1 MAEQN
6 QRKMTARVSDLA
18 SQFNQQV
25 FLIKQVLK
33 QTISTAIPVRV
44 DAVERG
50 GEGGAAL
57 YVDVTPMVTQT
68 DAEGNSIPPVTI
80 PHLPYFRYQ
89 HGTAAVICDPKV
101 GDLGLAVFAQQ
112 DCSRLT
118 GDTTPQAPGTFRCF
132 DMSDGFYV
140 GGFWGQVPKTFI
152 HIEDEGTIHVVAPK
166 SYHLESPKVIVD
178 CDTAQVNAQTSVTV
192 VTQTATVNAS
202 SSLTVD
208 SPQSTFTGNVAIQK
222 NLTVTGH
229 ISGSSGMSISGGTGG
244 ATATFQGTI
253 QTTGDIVAGTISLQN
268 HVHSGVQGG
277 DSNTGAPV

>member
-1 MAEQN
+1 MAEKKSN
-6 QRKMTARVSDLA
+6 AKISAFGSEMNSLDFFIRA
-18 SQFNQQV
+18 
-25 FLIKQVLK
+25 LIKTMV
-33 QTISTAIPVRV
+33 STSIPVRV

-89 HGTAAVICDPKV
+89 HGTAAIICDPKV

-222 NLTVTGH
+222 NLTVIGH

-244 ATATFQGTI
+244 ATATFQGSI
-253 QTTGDIVAGTISLQN
+253 QVSDDVTASGISLKS
-268 HVHSGVQGG
+268 HVH
-277 DSNTGAPV
+277 TGAHGETSGPH

>member
-1 MAEQN
+1 MAEKKSN
-6 QRKMTARVSDLA
+6 AKISAFGSEMNSLDFFIRA
-18 SQFNQQV
+18 
-25 FLIKQVLK
+25 LIKTMV
-33 QTISTAIPVRV
+33 STSIPVRV

-89 HGTAAVICDPKV
+89 HGTAAIICDPKV

-208 SPQSTFTGNVAIQK
+208 SPQSTFTGNVTIQK

-229 ISGSSGMSISGGTGG
+229 IAGTSGLSITGGTGG
-244 ATATFQGTI
+244 ATATFQGSIKVSDDVTAS
-253 QTTGDIVAGTISLQN
+253 GISLKS
-268 HVHSGVQGG
+268 HTHTGVNGET
-277 DSNTGAPV
+277 SVPH

>member
-1 MAEQN
+1 MAEKKSN
-6 QRKMTARVSDLA
+6 AKISAFGSEMNSLDFFIRA
-18 SQFNQQV
+18 
-25 FLIKQVLK
+25 LIKTMV
-33 QTISTAIPVRV
+33 STSIPVRV

-89 HGTAAVICDPKV
+89 HGTAAIICDPKV

-244 ATATFQGTI
+244 ATATFQGSI
-253 QTTGDIVAGTISLQN
+253 QVSDDVTASGISLKS
-268 HVHSGVQGG
+268 HTH
-277 DSNTGAPV
+277 TGANGETSGPH

>member
-1 MAEQN
+1 MAEKKSN
-6 QRKMTARVSDLA
+6 AKISAFGSEMNSLDFFIRA
-18 SQFNQQV
+18 
-25 FLIKQVLK
+25 LIKTMV
-33 QTISTAIPVRV
+33 STSIPVRV

-89 HGTAAVICDPKV
+89 HGTAAIICDPKV

-244 ATATFQGTI
+244 ATATFQGSI
-253 QTTGDIVAGTISLQN
+253 QVSDDVTASGISLKS
-268 HVHSGVQGG
+268 HVH
-277 DSNTGAPV
+277 TGAHGETSGPH

>member
-1 MAEQN
+1 MAEKKSN
-6 QRKMTARVSDLA
+6 AKISAFGSEMNSLDFFIRA
-18 SQFNQQV
+18 
-25 FLIKQVLK
+25 LIKTMV
-33 QTISTAIPVRV
+33 STSIPVRV

-68 DAEGNSIPPVTI
+68 DAEGNSIPPVAI

-89 HGTAAVICDPKV
+89 HGTAAIICDPKV

-244 ATATFQGTI
+244 ATATFQGSI
-253 QTTGDIVAGTISLQN
+253 QVSDDVTASNISLKS
-268 HVHSGVQGG
+268 HTHTGVHGETSG
-277 DSNTGAPV
+277 PH

>member
-1 MAEQN
+1 MAEKKSN
-6 QRKMTARVSDLA
+6 AKISAFGSEMNSLDFFIRA
-18 SQFNQQV
+18 
-25 FLIKQVLK
+25 LIKTMV
-33 QTISTAIPVRV
+33 STSIPVRV

-89 HGTAAVICDPKV
+89 HGTAAIICDPKV

-112 DCSRLT
+112 DCSRLA

-208 SPQSTFTGNVAIQK
+208 SPQSIFTGNVTIQK

-229 ISGSSGMSISGGTGG
+229 IAGTSGLSITGGTGG
-244 ATATFQGTI
+244 ATATFQGSIKVSDDVTAS
-253 QTTGDIVAGTISLQN
+253 GISLKS
-268 HVHSGVQGG
+268 HTHTGVNGET
-277 DSNTGAPV
+277 SVPH

>member
-1 MAEQN
+1 MAEKKSN
-6 QRKMTARVSDLA
+6 AKISAFGSEMNSLDFFIRA
-18 SQFNQQV
+18 
-25 FLIKQVLK
+25 LIKTMV
-33 QTISTAIPVRV
+33 STSIPVRV

-89 HGTAAVICDPKV
+89 HGTAAIICDPKV

-166 SYHLESPKVIVD
+166 SYHLESPKITID
-178 CDTAQVNAQTSVTV
+178 CDTAQVNAKTSVTV
-192 VTQTATVNAS
+192 VTQTAKVNAS

-208 SPQSTFTGNVAIQK
+208 SPQSTFTGNVSIKK

-244 ATATFQGTI
+244 ATATFQGSI
-253 QTTGDIVAGTISLQN
+253 QVSDDVTASNISLKS
-268 HVHSGVQGG
+268 HTHTGVHGETSG
-277 DSNTGAPV
+277 PH

>member
-1 MAEQN
+1 MAEKKSN
-6 QRKMTARVSDLA
+6 AKISAFGSEMNSLDFFIRA
-18 SQFNQQV
+18 
-25 FLIKQVLK
+25 LIKTMV
-33 QTISTAIPVRV
+33 STSIPVRV

-89 HGTAAVICDPKV
+89 HGTAAIICDPKV

-244 ATATFQGTI
+244 ATATFQGSI
-253 QTTGDIVAGTISLQN
+253 QVSDDVTASGISLKS
-268 HVHSGVQGG
+268 HTHTGVHGETSG
-277 DSNTGAPV
+277 PH

>member
-1 MAEQN
+1 MAEKKSN
-6 QRKMTARVSDLA
+6 AKISAFGSEMNSLDFFIRA
-18 SQFNQQV
+18 
-25 FLIKQVLK
+25 LIKTMV
-33 QTISTAIPVRV
+33 STSIPVRV

-89 HGTAAVICDPKV
+89 HGTAAIICDPKV

-166 SYHLESPKVIVD
+166 QYHLESPTVIVD
-178 CDTAQVNAQTSVTV
+178 CETVTVNAKDSATV
-192 VTQTATVNAS
+192 VTKTARVNAS

-244 ATATFQGTI
+244 ATATFQGSI
-253 QTTGDIVAGTISLQN
+253 QVSDDVTASNISLKS
-268 HVHSGVQGG
+268 HTHTGVHGETSG
-277 DSNTGAPV
+277 PH

>member
-1 MAEQN
+1 MAEKKSN
-6 QRKMTARVSDLA
+6 AKISAFGSEMNSLDFFIRA
-18 SQFNQQV
+18 
-25 FLIKQVLK
+25 LIKTMV
-33 QTISTAIPVRV
+33 STSIPVRV

-50 GEGGAAL
+50 GEDGAAL

-89 HGTAAVICDPKV
+89 HGTAAIICDPKV

-166 SYHLESPKVIVD
+166 QYHLESPTVIVD
-178 CDTAQVNAQTSVTV
+178 CETVTVNAKDSATV
-192 VTQTATVNAS
+192 VTQTATVKAS
-202 SSLTVD
+202 RSLTVD

-229 ISGSSGMSISGGTGG
+229 ISGASGMSISGGTGG
-244 ATATFQGTI
+244 ATATFQGSI
-253 QTTGDIVAGTISLQN
+253 QVSDDVTASNISLKS
-268 HVHSGVQGG
+268 HTHTGVHGETSG
-277 DSNTGAPV
+277 PH

>member
-1 MAEQN
+1 MAEKKSN
-6 QRKMTARVSDLA
+6 AKISAFGSEMNSLDFFIRA
-18 SQFNQQV
+18 
-25 FLIKQVLK
+25 LIKTMV
-33 QTISTAIPVRV
+33 STSIPVRV

-89 HGTAAVICDPKV
+89 HGTAAIICDPKV

-178 CDTAQVNAQTSVTV
+178 CDTAQVNAKTSVTV
-192 VTQTATVNAS
+192 VTQTAKVNAS

-208 SPQSTFTGNVAIQK
+208 SPQSTFTGNVSIKK

-244 ATATFQGTI
+244 ATATFQGSIHVSDDVTAS
-253 QTTGDIVAGTISLQN
+253 GISLTS
-268 HVHSGVQGG
+268 HTHTEQG
-277 DSNTGAPV
+277 DGAETSTPH

>member
-1 MAEQN
+1 MAEKKSN
-6 QRKMTARVSDLA
+6 AKIAAFGSEMNSLDFFIRA
-18 SQFNQQV
+18 
-25 FLIKQVLK
+25 LIKTMV
-33 QTISTAIPVRV
+33 STSIPVRV

-89 HGTAAVICDPKV
+89 HGTAAIICDPKV

-152 HIEDEGTIHVVAPK
+152 HIEEEGTIHVVAPK

-208 SPQSTFTGNVAIQK
+208 SPQSTFTGNVTIQK

-229 ISGSSGMSISGGTGG
+229 IAGTSGLSITGGTGG
-244 ATATFQGTI
+244 ATATFQGSIKVSDDVTAS
-253 QTTGDIVAGTISLQN
+253 GISLKS
-268 HVHSGVQGG
+268 HTHTGVNGET
-277 DSNTGAPV
+277 SVPH

>member
-1 MAEQN
+1 MAEKKSN
-6 QRKMTARVSDLA
+6 AKISAFGSEMNSLDFFIRA
-18 SQFNQQV
+18 
-25 FLIKQVLK
+25 LIKTMV
-33 QTISTAIPVRV
+33 STSIPVRV

-89 HGTAAVICDPKV
+89 HGTAAIICDPKV

-244 ATATFQGTI
+244 ATATFQGSI
-253 QTTGDIVAGTISLQN
+253 QVSDDVTASNISLKS
-268 HVHSGVQGG
+268 HTHTGVHGETSG
-277 DSNTGAPV
+277 PH

>member
-1 MAEQN
+1 MAEKKSN
-6 QRKMTARVSDLA
+6 AKISAFGSEMNSLDFFIRA
-18 SQFNQQV
+18 
-25 FLIKQVLK
+25 LIKTMV
-33 QTISTAIPVRV
+33 STSIPVRV

-89 HGTAAVICDPKV
+89 HGTAAIICDPKV

-229 ISGSSGMSISGGTGG
+229 ISGTSGMSITGGTGG
-244 ATATFQGTI
+244 ATATFQGSIKVSDDVTAS
-253 QTTGDIVAGTISLQN
+253 GISLKS
-268 HVHSGVQGG
+268 HVHTEQG
-277 DSNTGAPV
+277 DGADTSTPH

>member
-1 MAEQN
+1 MAEKKSN
-6 QRKMTARVSDLA
+6 AKISAFGSEMNSLDFFIRA
-18 SQFNQQV
+18 
-25 FLIKQVLK
+25 LIKTMV
-33 QTISTAIPVRV
+33 STSIPVRV

-89 HGTAAVICDPKV
+89 HGTAAIICDPKV

-208 SPQSTFTGNVAIQK
+208 SPQSIFTGNVAIQK
-222 NLTVTGH
+222 NLTVIGH

-244 ATATFQGTI
+244 ATATFQGSI
-253 QTTGDIVAGTISLQN
+253 QVSDDVTASGISLKS
-268 HVHSGVQGG
+268 HTHTGVHGETSG
-277 DSNTGAPV
+277 PH

>member
-1 MAEQN
+1 MAEKKSN
-6 QRKMTARVSDLA
+6 AKISAFGSEMNSLDFFIRA
-18 SQFNQQV
+18 
-25 FLIKQVLK
+25 LIKTMV
-33 QTISTAIPVRV
+33 STSIPVRV

-89 HGTAAVICDPKV
+89 HGTAAIICDPKV

-118 GDTTPQAPGTFRCF
+118 GDITPQAPGTFRCF

-166 SYHLESPKVIVD
+166 QYHLESPTVIVD
-178 CDTAQVNAQTSVTV
+178 CETVTVNAKDSATV
-192 VTQTATVNAS
+192 VTQTATVKAS
-202 SSLTVD
+202 RSLTVD

-229 ISGSSGMSISGGTGG
+229 ISGASGMSISGGTGG
-244 ATATFQGTI
+244 ATATFQGSI
-253 QTTGDIVAGTISLQN
+253 QVSDDVTASNISLKS
-268 HVHSGVQGG
+268 HTHTGVHGETSG
-277 DSNTGAPV
+277 SH

>member
-1 MAEQN
+1 MAEKKSN
-6 QRKMTARVSDLA
+6 AKISAFGSEMNSLDFFIRA
-18 SQFNQQV
+18 
-25 FLIKQVLK
+25 LIKTMV
-33 QTISTAIPVRV
+33 STSIPVRV

-89 HGTAAVICDPKV
+89 HGTAAIICDPKV

-166 SYHLESPKVIVD
+166 QYHLESPTVIVD
-178 CDTAQVNAQTSVTV
+178 CETVTVNAKDSATV
-192 VTQTATVNAS
+192 VTQTATVKAS

-208 SPQSTFTGNVAIQK
+208 SPQSTFTGNVSIQK

-244 ATATFQGTI
+244 ATATFQGSIKVSDDVTAS
-253 QTTGDIVAGTISLQN
+253 GISLKS
-268 HVHSGVQGG
+268 HTHTGVHGETSG
-277 DSNTGAPV
+277 PH

>member
-1 MAEQN
+1 MAEKKSN
-6 QRKMTARVSDLA
+6 AKISAFGSEMNSLDFFIRA
-18 SQFNQQV
+18 
-25 FLIKQVLK
+25 LIKTMV
-33 QTISTAIPVRV
+33 STSIPVRV

-89 HGTAAVICDPKV
+89 HGTAAIICDPKV

-208 SPQSTFTGNVAIQK
+208 SPQSTFTGNVSIKK

-244 ATATFQGTI
+244 ATATFQGSI
-253 QTTGDIVAGTISLQN
+253 QVSDDVTASNISLKS
-268 HVHSGVQGG
+268 HTHTGVHGETSG
-277 DSNTGAPV
+277 PH

>member
-89 HGTAAVICDPKV
+89 HGTAAIICDPKV

-166 SYHLESPKVIVD
+166 QHHLESPTVIVD
-178 CDTAQVNAQTSVTV
+178 CETVTVNAKDS
-192 VTQTATVNAS
+192 ATVNTTTATLNAS
-202 SSLTVD
+202 GSTKIDTPKTTITGDVTIQKSLTVVGKI
-208 SPQSTFTGNVAIQK
+208 T
-222 NLTVTGH
+222 
-229 ISGSSGMSISGGTGG
+229 GTGG
-244 ATATFQGTI
+244 MAVSGGGGATVSGNMAV
-253 QTTGDIVAGTISLQN
+253 TGGDVSADGVGLKS
-268 HVHSGVQGG
+268 HVHDCPQGG
-277 DSNTGAPV
+277 TTSTGRG

>member
-1 MAEQN
+1 MAEKKSN
-6 QRKMTARVSDLA
+6 AKISAFGSEMNSLDFFIRA
-18 SQFNQQV
+18 
-25 FLIKQVLK
+25 LIKTMV
-33 QTISTAIPVRV
+33 STSIPVRV

-89 HGTAAVICDPKV
+89 HGTAAIICDPKV

-229 ISGSSGMSISGGTGG
+229 ISGSSGMSITGGTGG
-244 ATATFQGTI
+244 ATATFQGSIKVSDDVTAS
-253 QTTGDIVAGTISLQN
+253 GISLKS
-268 HVHSGVQGG
+268 HVHTGVHGETSG
-277 DSNTGAPV
+277 PH

>member
-1 MAEQN
+1 MAEKKSN
-6 QRKMTARVSDLA
+6 AKISAFGSEMNSLDFFIRA
-18 SQFNQQV
+18 
-25 FLIKQVLK
+25 LIKTMV
-33 QTISTAIPVRV
+33 STSIPVRV

-178 CDTAQVNAQTSVTV
+178 CDTAQVNAKTSVTV
-192 VTQTATVNAS
+192 VTQTAKVNAS

-208 SPQSTFTGNVAIQK
+208 SPQSTFTGNVSIKK

-244 ATATFQGTI
+244 ATATFQGSI
-253 QTTGDIVAGTISLQN
+253 QVSDDVTASNISLKS
-268 HVHSGVQGG
+268 HTHTGVHGETSG
-277 DSNTGAPV
+277 PH

>member
-1 MAEQN
+1 MAGKKSNAKISAFGSEMN
-6 QRKMTARVSDLA
+6 SLDFFIRA
-18 SQFNQQV
+18 
-25 FLIKQVLK
+25 LIKTMV
-33 QTISTAIPVRV
+33 STSIPVRV

-68 DAEGNSIPPVTI
+68 DAEGNSILPVTI

-166 SYHLESPKVIVD
+166 QHHLESPTVIVD
-178 CDTAQVNAQTSVTV
+178 CETVTVNAKDSATV
-192 VTQTATVNAS
+192 VTKTAKVNAS
-202 SSLTVD
+202 SSLSVD
-208 SPQSTFTGNVAIQK
+208 SPQSTFTGNVAIKK

-229 ISGSSGMSISGGTGG
+229 ISGTSGMSITGGTGG
-244 ATATFQGTI
+244 ATATFQGSIKVSDDVTAS
-253 QTTGDIVAGTISLQN
+253 GISLKS
-268 HVHSGVQGG
+268 HAHTGVHGETSG
-277 DSNTGAPV
+277 PH

>member
-1 MAEQN
+1 MAEKKSN
-6 QRKMTARVSDLA
+6 AKISAFGSEMNSLDFFIRA
-18 SQFNQQV
+18 
-25 FLIKQVLK
+25 LIKTMV
-33 QTISTAIPVRV
+33 STSIPVRV

-89 HGTAAVICDPKV
+89 HGTAAIICDPKV

-178 CDTAQVNAQTSVTV
+178 CDTAQVNAKTSVTV
-192 VTQTATVNAS
+192 VTQTAKVNAS

-208 SPQSTFTGNVAIQK
+208 SPQSTFTGNVSIKK

-244 ATATFQGTI
+244 ATATFQGSI
-253 QTTGDIVAGTISLQN
+253 QVSDDVTASNISLKS
-268 HVHSGVQGG
+268 HTHTGVHGETSG
-277 DSNTGAPV
+277 PH

>member
-1 MAEQN
+1 MAEKKSN
-6 QRKMTARVSDLA
+6 AKISAFGSEMNSLDFFIRA
-18 SQFNQQV
+18 
-25 FLIKQVLK
+25 LIKTMV
-33 QTISTAIPVRV
+33 STSIPVRV

-89 HGTAAVICDPKV
+89 HGTAAIICDPKV

-229 ISGSSGMSISGGTGG
+229 ISGASGMSISGGTGG
-244 ATATFQGTI
+244 ATATFQGSI
-253 QTTGDIVAGTISLQN
+253 QVSDDVTASNISLKS
-268 HVHSGVQGG
+268 HTHTGVHGETSG
-277 DSNTGAPV
+277 PH

>member
-1 MAEQN
+1 MAEKKSN
-6 QRKMTARVSDLA
+6 AKISAFGSEMNSLDFFIRA
-18 SQFNQQV
+18 
-25 FLIKQVLK
+25 LIKTMV
-33 QTISTAIPVRV
+33 STSIPVRV

-89 HGTAAVICDPKV
+89 HGTAAIICDPKV

-166 SYHLESPKVIVD
+166 QYHLESPTVIVD
-178 CDTAQVNAQTSVTV
+178 CETVTVNAKDSATV
-192 VTQTATVNAS
+192 VTKTARVNAS

-229 ISGSSGMSISGGTGG
+229 ISGTSGMSITGGTGG
-244 ATATFQGTI
+244 ATATFQGSIKVSDDVTAS
-253 QTTGDIVAGTISLQN
+253 GISLKS
-268 HVHSGVQGG
+268 HTH
-277 DSNTGAPV
+277 TGAHGETSGPH

>member
-1 MAEQN
+1 MAEKKSN
-6 QRKMTARVSDLA
+6 AKISAFGSEMNSLDFFIRA
-18 SQFNQQV
+18 
-25 FLIKQVLK
+25 LIKTMV
-33 QTISTAIPVRV
+33 STSIPVRV

-89 HGTAAVICDPKV
+89 HGTAAIICDPKV

-118 GDTTPQAPGTFRCF
+118 GDTSPQAPGTFRCF

-178 CDTAQVNAQTSVTV
+178 CDTAQINAQTSVTV

-244 ATATFQGTI
+244 ATATFQGSI
-253 QTTGDIVAGTISLQN
+253 QVSDDVTASNISLKS
-268 HVHSGVQGG
+268 HTHTGVHGETSG
-277 DSNTGAPV
+277 PH

>member
-1 MAEQN
+1 MAEKKSN
-6 QRKMTARVSDLA
+6 AKISAFGSEMNSLDFFIRA
-18 SQFNQQV
+18 
-25 FLIKQVLK
+25 LIKTMV
-33 QTISTAIPVRV
+33 STSIPVRV

-89 HGTAAVICDPKV
+89 HGTAAIICDPKV

-229 ISGSSGMSISGGTGG
+229 ISGSSGMSITGGTGG
-244 ATATFQGTI
+244 ATATFQGSIKVSDDVTAS
-253 QTTGDIVAGTISLQN
+253 GISLKKHHHQG
-268 HVHSGVQGG
+268 VHGP
-277 DSNTGAPV
+277 TGEALS

>member
-1 MAEQN
+1 MAEKKSN
-6 QRKMTARVSDLA
+6 AKISAFGSEMNSLDFFIRA
-18 SQFNQQV
+18 
-25 FLIKQVLK
+25 LIKTMV
-33 QTISTAIPVRV
+33 STSIPVRV

-192 VTQTATVNAS
+192 VTQTAIVNAS

-208 SPQSTFTGNVAIQK
+208 SPQSTFTGNVSIKK
-222 NLTVTGH
+222 NLTVIGH

-244 ATATFQGTI
+244 ATATFQGSI
-253 QTTGDIVAGTISLQN
+253 QVSDDVTASNISLKS
-268 HVHSGVQGG
+268 HTHTGVHGETSG
-277 DSNTGAPV
+277 PH

>member
-1 MAEQN
+1 MAEKKSN
-6 QRKMTARVSDLA
+6 AKISAFGSEMNSLDFFIRA
-18 SQFNQQV
+18 
-25 FLIKQVLK
+25 LIKTMV
-33 QTISTAIPVRV
+33 STSIPVRV

-89 HGTAAVICDPKV
+89 HGTAAIICDPKV

-229 ISGSSGMSISGGTGG
+229 ISGTSGMSITGGAGG
-244 ATATFQGTI
+244 ATATFQGSIKVSDDVTAS
-253 QTTGDIVAGTISLQN
+253 GISLKS
-268 HVHSGVQGG
+268 HVHTEQG
-277 DSNTGAPV
+277 DGADTSTPH

>member
-1 MAEQN
+1 MAEKKSN
-6 QRKMTARVSDLA
+6 AKISAFGSEMNSLDFFIRA
-18 SQFNQQV
+18 
-25 FLIKQVLK
+25 LIKTMV
-33 QTISTAIPVRV
+33 STSIPVRV

-89 HGTAAVICDPKV
+89 HGTAAIICDPKV

-253 QTTGDIVAGTISLQN
+253 QVSDDVTASGISLKS
-268 HVHSGVQGG
+268 HTHTGVHGETSG
-277 DSNTGAPV
+277 PH

>member
-1 MAEQN
+1 MAEKKSN
-6 QRKMTARVSDLA
+6 AKISAFGSEMNSLDFFIRA
-18 SQFNQQV
+18 
-25 FLIKQVLK
+25 LIKTMV
-33 QTISTAIPVRV
+33 STSIPVRV

-89 HGTAAVICDPKV
+89 HGTAAIICDPKV

-152 HIEDEGTIHVVAPK
+152 HIEDEGAIHVVAPK

-229 ISGSSGMSISGGTGG
+229 ISGTSGMSITGGTGG
-244 ATATFQGTI
+244 ATATFQGSIKVSDDVTAS
-253 QTTGDIVAGTISLQN
+253 GISLKS
-268 HVHSGVQGG
+268 HVHTEQG
-277 DSNTGAPV
+277 DGADTSTPH